1 MEHIYGGSVIKQF
14 ERVQRFQNKIHNQDR
29 DSTEYDDDL
38 LSFFMHCHHLKD
50 WVEKDPNADTT
61 KQEVEALI
69 ANNIELQIC
78 ADLAIRSKHVVFDR
92 WPPRQDAKIISRSVT
107 IDLNIGASTSEH
119 IIMLKDGSEYSALD
133 VADKAVD
140 IWRQLLQS
148 KNLMH

>member
-14 ERVQRFQNKIHNQDR
+14 ERAQRFQKRIHNQDR

-50 WVEKDPNADTT
+50 WVEKDLNADTT
-61 KQEVEALI
+61 KQEVKDLI

-78 ADLAIRSKHVVFDR
+78 ADLANRSKHVVFKIAP
-92 WPPRQDAKIISRSVT
+92 WQDAKITGRSVT
-107 IDLNIGASTSEH
+107 IDLGRGASTSEH
-119 IIMLKDGSEYSALD
+119 IIMLKDGSKYSALD

-140 IWRQLLQS
+140 IWSQFLQS
-148 KNLMH
+148 KNLIH

>member
-14 ERVQRFQNKIHNQDR
+14 ERVQRFQNRIHNQDR

-50 WVEKDPNADTT
+50 WAEKDQTANITG
-61 KQEVEALI
+61 QEVEALI

-78 ADLAIRSKHVVFDR
+78 ADLANRSKHVVFDR
-92 WPPRQDAKIISRSVT
+92 KPWQDAKIISRSAT
-107 IDLNIGASTSEH
+107 INLNIGASTSEH
-119 IIMLKDGSEYSALD
+119 IIMLEDGSEYSALD

>member
-14 ERVQRFQNKIHNQDR
+14 ERVQRFQNRIHNQDR

-50 WVEKDPNADTT
+50 WVENDQTANITD
-61 KQEVEALI
+61 QEVEALI

-78 ADLAIRSKHVVFDR
+78 ADLANRSKHLVLKKR
-92 WPPRQDAKIISRSVT
+92 PRQDAKIISRSVT
-107 IDLNIGASTSEH
+107 IDFNIVASTSEH

-140 IWRQLLQS
+140 IWRKFLQS